1 VRPELL
7 STIADL
13 RRRLAGVR
21 RAGKTIGFV
30 PTMGALHEGH
40 GALIDHAR
48 EGSDYV
54 VVSIFV
60 NPTQFNQRSDY
71 DAYTRDLDD
80 DIAFCTA
87 RGAQAVFAPS
97 VEEMYPR
104 EAATFV
110 EVTRLEDH
118 LCGQFRPGHFR
129 GVATVVTKLLN
140 IIVPDRACFGEKDA
154 QQLAI
159 IQRMVADL
167 NIPVEIVPVPTVRES
182 DGLALS
188 SRNLRL
194 TPEERRIAPAIYH
207 ALQRGL
213 ELIESGALTTG
224 EVISEIALDLQKFPP
239 IRVEYIEIVDSITMT
254 PVEQIAAPVVI
265 AVAAWLGPTRLIDN
279 VRWAP
284 HQSTRRTA
292 GSL

>member
-1 VRPELL
+1 MDK
-7 STIADL
+7 S
-13 RRRLAGVR
+13 
-21 RAGKTIGFV
+21 IGFV
-30 PTMGALHEGH
+30 PTMGALHLGH
-40 GALIDHAR
+40 GALIDRAR
-48 EGSDYV
+48 EGSDHV

-60 NPTQFNQRSDY
+60 NPTQFNRRSDY
-71 DAYTRDLDD
+71 DTYARDLDAD
-80 DIAFCTA
+80 MTFCAA
-87 RGAQAVFAPS
+87 RGAHAVFAPS
-97 VEEMYPR
+97 VEEMYPC

-118 LCGQFRPGHFR
+118 LCGKFRPGHFR
-129 GVATVVTKLLN
+129 GVATVVTKFLN
-140 IIVPDRACFGEKDA
+140 IVTPDRAYFGEKDA

-167 NIPVEIVPVPTVRES
+167 NSPVEIVPVPTVRES

-188 SRNLRL
+188 SRNTRL
-194 TPEERRIAPAIYH
+194 APEERRIAPAIYR

-213 ELIESGALTTG
+213 AMIESGALTSS
-224 EVISEIALDLQKFPP
+224 EVTSEIALALQQYPP
-239 IRVEYIEIVDSITMT
+239 IRVEYIEIVDSTTMT
-254 PVEQIAAPVVI
+254 PVEQIDAPVVI
-265 AVAAWLGPTRLIDN
+265 AIAAWLGSTRLIDN